1 MPAPHVIVIG
11 GGLAGLSASVALA
24 GAGFRISLFDKSPR
38 LGGRATSYELPI
50 GEVIDNCQ
58 HVTLRC
64 CTNMEDFYSRIG
76 AADKIGYYNWLMFA
90 ESTGRRAALKAS
102 GFPAPLHWLPSFAAF
117 PLLKWKDKYAIAR
130 AMFRILTSG
139 GGPKLAARMTMLD
152 WLKQQNQ
159 TQQSIDRF
167 WRTVLVSALNE
178 ELDRIDAAYGI
189 AVFWK
194 GFLSNRNGFVVG
206 IPSVPLTE
214 LYGSVREPI
223 ERNHGQV
230 RTRCGVAEVQICAG
244 RVIGVRLDDGTAVD
258 ADYYVSAVTFDR
270 LLKILPEDLRD
281 EEPFSNLRQLR
292 VSPITG
298 IHLWFDRTVMP
309 EPFLTS
315 LDQTIQWVFNK
326 TSLYGGGGPQ
336 PGQYLQIVVSASYGF
351 SQRPQEEIVDLC
363 RKELAQL
370 IPAVGGAKLIRS
382 VVIRENAATFSP
394 QPGCDEWR
402 PHQQTAVPN
411 LLVAGDWTQTGWPA
425 TMESAVRSGYQ
436 AAEAILGL
444 EGRPTRLVQAEL
456 PATGLARWFARA

>member
-189 AVFWK
+189 AVFWNGSK
-194 GFLSNRNGFVVG
+194 SSDISAAHVLCQRRPHHCADFLFRQPFHGESMRQKRQSKSGN
-206 IPSVPLTE
+206 
-214 LYGSVREPI
+214 LYIS
-223 ERNHGQV
+223 
-230 RTRCGVAEVQICAG
+230 
-244 RVIGVRLDDGTAVD
+244 
-258 ADYYVSAVTFDR
+258 VTFT
-270 LLKILPEDLRD
+270 LPS
-281 EEPFSNLRQLR
+281 EP
-292 VSPITG
+292 
-298 IHLWFDRTVMP
+298 
-309 EPFLTS
+309 
-315 LDQTIQWVFNK
+315 
-326 TSLYGGGGPQ
+326 
-336 PGQYLQIVVSASYGF
+336 
-351 SQRPQEEIVDLC
+351 
-363 RKELAQL
+363 
-370 IPAVGGAKLIRS
+370 
-382 VVIRENAATFSP
+382 
-394 QPGCDEWR
+394 
-402 PHQQTAVPN
+402 
-411 LLVAGDWTQTGWPA
+411 
-425 TMESAVRSGYQ
+425 
-436 AAEAILGL
+436 
-444 EGRPTRLVQAEL
+444 
-456 PATGLARWFARA
+456 